1 MKSETGGGK
10 TAIRCLKLMFY
21 ANVDIGGYQNSLGC
35 FTKISRK
42 CQIFFFIFMHK
53 KRLNFASEITRGT
66 LCVIN

>member
-42 CQIFFFIFMHK
+42 CQIFFLYFYAQKKIELCKRNHK
-53 KRLNFASEITRGT
+53 GDFVRN
-66 LCVIN
+66 